1 MRKRFPGAGWYFGTV
16 EGRGADGGYLVLFDD
31 GDELSLSKAQLLKVL
46 LPAASEAAGVVEVST
61 VAAEAAE
68 AAEAGAEA
76 EAAQVAEAGAEVEV
90 AEVAEAGAELA
101 GARAES
107 ESEEVAAE
115 MEVEE
120 AEAGAE
126 VEEAQEGVREAG
138 GGKAA
143 APASRGGGAQTAA
156 ALASGSAR
164 RDERHVDIG
173 AVSSSITGAAD
184 EMRRC
189 EIVRGRARY
198 LAHAGTHAHNACTCT
213 SLHMRP
219 PRCAR

>member
-1 MRKRFPGAGWYFGTV
+1 M
-16 EGRGADGGYLVLFDD
+16 
-31 GDELSLSKAQLLKVL
+31 
-46 LPAASEAAGVVEVST
+46 EAAK

-76 EAAQVAEAGAEVEV
+76 EAA
-90 AEVAEAGAELA
+90 EVAEAGAELD

-107 ESEEVAAE
+107 ESEEVSVE
-115 MEVEE
+115 MEVEV

-126 VEEAQEGVREAG
+126 VEEAQAGVREAG
-138 GGKAA
+138 GGKDA

-173 AVSSSITGAAD
+173 AASSSITGAAD

-189 EIVRGRARY
+189 EIVRDRARY
-198 LAHAGTHAHNACTCT
+198 LAHVFGHARAQRMHMHLAAYATASLRTLVEGHAG
-213 SLHMRP
+213 SLCLLWLCSLSLVAMLIWP
-219 PRCAR
+219 ARLAL